1 MRDNEK
7 LNIDALLRDVARQQ
21 NAALKLDDIKQ
32 DLLKK
37 VREGEYPD
45 APEPADE
52 LSARRDKKAR
62 IRRLT
67 IGFASAAAAL
77 LLLLSARDMLSRS
90 NMTDQAAPQER
101 YAASAPEAAKNSAAA
116 EQADILSLPAPAAM
130 PESPAAM
137 PAATEAPAAI
147 EPQLG
152 TMQAPEDTAGGTG
165 AASQDTADNGT
176 RSLYG
181 IAADDASASAIE
193 AVRAALL
200 AAGRDADAETVYAD
214 ALLVENAEFTLRTLS
229 GDPAEVQSMALYVVS
244 LGADEDTAKKY
255 AVDAATFEVYGEIV

>member
-1 MRDNEK
+1 MRNNEK
-7 LNIDALLRDVARQQ
+7 PNMDALLRDVARQQ

-52 LSARRDKKAR
+52 LSARRGKKAR

-90 NMTDQAAPQER
+90 NMTGDAAPQER
-101 YAASAPEAAKNSAAA
+101 YAASAPQAKDSATT
-116 EQADILSLPAPAAM
+116 EQADMFSLPAPAAM

-152 TMQAPEDTAGGTG
+152 TMQAPEDAAGGTG
-165 AASQDTADNGT
+165 AASDTADNGS
-176 RSLYG
+176 RSLTG
-181 IAADDASASAIE
+181 TTADDASASAIE
-193 AVRAALL
+193 AVRAALM
-200 AAGRDADAETVYAD
+200 AAGRDADAKAVYAS
-214 ALLVENAEFTLRTLS
+214 AVLTENAEFTLRTLS

-244 LGADEDTAKKY
+244 LGADEETAKKY
-255 AVDAATFEVYGEIV
+255 AVDAGTFEVYGEIV

>member
-45 APEPADE
+45 ALEPADE

-62 IRRLT
+62 IRRMT

-77 LLLLSARDMLSRS
+77 LLLLSARNMLSRS
-90 NMTDQAAPQER
+90 NMTDQATPQER

-116 EQADILSLPAPAAM
+116 EQADIFSLPAPAAM

-152 TMQAPEDTAGGTG
+152 TMQAPEDAAGG
-165 AASQDTADNGT
+165 AASQDRADNGT
-176 RSLYG
+176 RNLYG

-193 AVRAALL
+193 AVRAALT
-200 AAGRDADAETVYAD
+200 AAGRNAEAEAIYAD

-244 LGADEDTAKKY
+244 LGADEETAKKY